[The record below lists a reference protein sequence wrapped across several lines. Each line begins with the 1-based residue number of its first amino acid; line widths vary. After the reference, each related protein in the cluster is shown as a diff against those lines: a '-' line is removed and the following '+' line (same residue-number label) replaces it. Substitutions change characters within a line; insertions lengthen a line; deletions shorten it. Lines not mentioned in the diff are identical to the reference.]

1 MADSPKSL
9 AVHQLVAGFAR
20 GDAISQE
27 AVILRDLC
35 RGMGMTSDIFAP
47 ADRVTADA
55 ADECHS
61 LELLRDKPADI
72 LIGHYATTS
81 PFEDVWLN
89 SAARKVL
96 LYHNITPAEYFV
108 PFDAV
113 LAAQLR
119 VARERLPSILRRVD
133 AVWAVSEF
141 NAAELRQAGAGI
153 VRVFPLIFDSRRL
166 DISPAPTCRGLQPDM
181 TNILYVGRI
190 APNKC
195 IEELIAAFA
204 CYHRSINARSRLAI
218 VGSERAAPAYFMMLR
233 LYAAEL
239 GLEAVCFERY
249 VLPEELPAYYS
260 AANLYVCTSRHEG
273 YCLPLIEAMYK
284 GVPVIARNVGGMPEA
299 LGGAGVLFDDLSA
312 TGLAALFDRVLSDG
326 ALRAE
331 VLAAQRA
338 RIETIMR
345 RPAIDEL
352 RILLEEV
359 LANPRP
365 ANGNH
370 KEVTS

>member
-1 MADSPKSL
+1 MGDSPKPL
-9 AVHQLVAGFAR
+9 VVHQLVAGFAR

-47 ADRVTADA
+47 PDRITADA
-55 ADECHS
+55 ADECRS
-61 LELLRDKPADI
+61 LELLRNKPVDI

-96 LYHNITPAEYFV
+96 LYHNITPAEYFM
-108 PFDAV
+108 PFDAI

-119 VARERLPSILRRVD
+119 VARERLPSIIQRVD

-141 NAAELRQAGAGI
+141 NAVELRQAGAGT
-153 VRVFPLIFDSRRL
+153 VRVFPLVFDSRRMDL
-166 DISPAPTCRGLQPDM
+166 SATAACRGLQPDM
-181 TNILYVGRI
+181 TNILHVGRI

-195 IEELIAAFA
+195 LEELIAAFA
-204 CYHRSINARSRLAI
+204 CYNRNINAGSRLVI
-218 VGSERAAPAYFMMLR
+218 VGSERAVPAYFMMLR
-233 LYAAEL
+233 MYAAEL
-239 GLEAVCFERY
+239 GVEEVCFERY
-249 VLPEELPAYYS
+249 VLPEELPSYY
-260 AANLYVCTSRHEG
+260 AAADLYVCASRHEG

-284 GVPVIARNVGGMPEA
+284 GVPVIARNVGGVPEA
-299 LGGAGVLFDDLSA
+299 MGGAGVLFDELPA
-312 TGLAALFDRVLSDG
+312 TGLAALFDRVISDD

-331 VLAAQRA
+331 ILSSQRV

-345 RPAIDEL
+345 RPARNEL
-352 RILLEEV
+352 RMLLEEV
-359 LANPRP
+359 VANPRP
-365 ANGNH
+365 ANGQPR
-370 KEVTS
+370 EVQA